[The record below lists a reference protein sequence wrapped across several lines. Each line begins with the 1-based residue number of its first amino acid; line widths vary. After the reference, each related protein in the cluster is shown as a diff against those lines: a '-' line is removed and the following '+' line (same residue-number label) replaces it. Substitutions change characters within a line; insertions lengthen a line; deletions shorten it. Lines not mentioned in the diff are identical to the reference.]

1 MEDQEYR
8 APVRCMEDESQDN
21 PQEQE

>member
-1 MEDQEYR
+1 MEDQEYH
-8 APVRCMEDESQDN
+8 APVRCMEDEPQDN